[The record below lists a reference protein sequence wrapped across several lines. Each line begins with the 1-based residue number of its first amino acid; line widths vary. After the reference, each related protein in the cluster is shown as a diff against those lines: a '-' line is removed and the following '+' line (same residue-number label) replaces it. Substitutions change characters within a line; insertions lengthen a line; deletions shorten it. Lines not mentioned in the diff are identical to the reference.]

1 MHSEKQEDKHMERH
15 PFDGVGRVTGRD
27 LEAISVYT
35 WLPPLIDKTGHLVQA
50 LPRDDAAR
58 RGVAAGPKS
67 QAERVDAGFQE
78 GLLKG
83 RIEGLA
89 EGRKEGLEQGLKEG
103 IEKGVQQ
110 GQQRVQKELD
120 AKIAAMDE
128 LMCHLTHA
136 INEQDYVLEQAL
148 LNLVST
154 VSRAVVGR
162 ELEINS
168 SHILQVVREALA
180 ALPPSRDNVRIFVNP
195 ADMNVLEDARKRNGD
210 SWRVLPDEDVSR
222 GGCRIETEQSL
233 IDFTVERR
241 FSTMIE
247 QVLAK
252 QLRASDVDEEFEPAP
267 EPLVRPL
274 GTQPNSPAD
283 IEKAEASTATVALE
297 QDEEPGLLEQVEYLR
312 SGVSTSPV
320 SGLRTGT

>member
-1 MHSEKQEDKHMERH
+1 VERH
-15 PFDGVGRVTGRD
+15 PFDGLGRVTGRD
-27 LEAISVYT
+27 LEAMSVYT

-50 LPRDDAAR
+50 LPRDEAAR

-103 IEKGVQQ
+103 VEKGTQQ
-110 GQQRVQKELD
+110 GLQRAQKDVD
-120 AKIAAMDE
+120 AKLAAMDE

-148 LNLVST
+148 LNLVSSI
-154 VSRAVVGR
+154 SRAVVGR

-168 SHILQVVREALA
+168 SHILQIVREALA

-195 ADMNVLEDARKRNGD
+195 ADVTLLDAARERNGD
-210 SWRVLPDEDVSR
+210 SWRVLPDDAVSR
-222 GGCRIETEQSL
+222 GGCRVETEQSL
-233 IDFTVERR
+233 VDFTLERR
-241 FSTMIE
+241 FSAMIE

-252 QLRASDVDEEFEPAP
+252 QLSRAETQEEFEPAP

-274 GTQPNSPAD
+274 ATQSSSSTDVENAEELALTTAV
-283 IEKAEASTATVALE
+283 IEAEA
-297 QDEEPGLLEQVEYLR
+297 EPGLLEQVEYLR
-312 SGVSTSPV
+312 TGVMPASAG
-320 SGLRTGT
+320 GLRTGT